1 MADLKTTYLG
11 LELDN
16 PIIVGSCG
24 ITKSAE
30 GVKRCADAGAG
41 AVVLKSLFEEEIR
54 LYFRETNAA
63 VEKDAA
69 MHPEAYEYLR
79 ADLASLY
86 GAQNYVALVRDAAA
100 AVDIPVIASVNCTS
114 SDVWVK
120 FARQIEAAGAA
131 ALELN
136 IYVLPT
142 DSAAHS
148 GQVEQAYFDA
158 LEAVLAEVN
167 IPVAVKLVPFI
178 TNLTAFTA
186 VAQKIGAAGL
196 VLFNRFFHPD
206 INLASVSLEGG
217 LSFSSPQDYRLAL
230 RWIALLSGGTDCD
243 LCASGGIHDGESALK
258 LLLAGASAV
267 QMTSS
272 LYLNRLDRIAKS
284 LDTISKWMAE
294 HDYSSISDFR
304 GLLSRD
310 GSDDT
315 QLLERAQYIKAF
327 VGVE

>member
-1 MADLKTTYLG
+1 M
-11 LELDN
+11 
-16 PIIVGSCG
+16 
-24 ITKSAE
+24 
-30 GVKRCADAGAG
+30 
-41 AVVLKSLFEEEIR
+41 
-54 LYFRETNAA
+54 
-63 VEKDAA
+63 EKDAA

>member
-1 MADLKTTYLG
+1 MPDLKTTYLG

-41 AVVLKSLFEEEIR
+41 GVVLKSLFEEEIR
-54 LYFRETNAA
+54 LHFRETNAA

-86 GAQNYVALVRDAAA
+86 GAQNYVALVRDASK
-100 AVDIPVIASVNCTS
+100 AVDIPVIASINCTS
-114 SDVWVK
+114 ADVWVK
-120 FARQIEAAGAA
+120 FASQIEAAGAA

-142 DSAAHS
+142 DATAHS
-148 GQVEQAYFDA
+148 GQVEQTYFDA
-158 LEAVLAEVN
+158 LEAVLNEVK
-167 IPVAVKLVPFI
+167 IPVAVKLVPYI

-186 VAQKIGAAGL
+186 VADKIGASGL

-206 INLASVSLEGG
+206 INLSTVSIEGG
-217 LSFSSPQDYRLAL
+217 LSFSSPQDYRLPL
-230 RWIALLSGGTDCD
+230 RWIALLAKNTGCD
-243 LCASGGIHDGESALK
+243 LCASGGIHDGEAALK

-272 LYLNRLDRIAKS
+272 LYLNRLDRIEKT
-284 LDTISKWMAE
+284 LTTISNWMSE
-294 HDYSSISDFR
+294 HGHSSVADFR
-304 GLLSRD
+304 GLLSR
-310 GSDDT
+310 GESDDT
-315 QLLERAQYIKAF
+315 QLLERSQYIKAF